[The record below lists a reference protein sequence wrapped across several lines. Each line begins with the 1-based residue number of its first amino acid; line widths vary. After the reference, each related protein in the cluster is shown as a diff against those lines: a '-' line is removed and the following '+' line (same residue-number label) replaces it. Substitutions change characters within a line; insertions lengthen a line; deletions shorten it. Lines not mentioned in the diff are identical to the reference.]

1 MRVII
6 CNSNKTYMVDV
17 NQTDTGI
24 VMIAPDPINDSAARG
39 AFKKTPLPVLRVQRY
54 LCEFPGRVPSMAEIL
69 ELIGFH
75 PMTCVFN
82 GRKFE
87 RRDLEHPVTDTL
99 NRTINVCMFVE

>member
-6 CNSNKTYMVDV
+6 CNSNKTYAVDV

-75 PMTCVFN
+75 PIPCVFN
-82 GRKFE
+82 GRKIS
-87 RRDLEHPVTDTL
+87 RNDLEYPVTDTL
-99 NRTINVCMFVE
+99 NRTVNVCMFAE